1 MEPAGAYEGFEG
13 VLGRTFAGSEGAWP
27 ERAQAREG
35 APNIVIVLADDLGY
49 ADLGCYGSEI
59 DTPNLDALAR
69 RGLQATNFHVT
80 PMCSPTR
87 AALLTGCEPH
97 RAGLGTVAHVDPG
110 FPGYASELAPDV
122 MTMAEILR
130 DQAGYA
136 TMAVGKWHLAKD
148 SDASEGPRGTGPLQ
162 RGFDQYYGVID
173 AFTNLHHPHR
183 LVQDNHPVEVDRYP
197 DGYYFTDD
205 ITDHAI
211 SMIRAQKTA
220 NPVRSAA
227 RVGEHIGAVWKFVER
242 TPRAA
247 SASRCGV
254 SISDP

>member
-1 MEPAGAYEGFEG
+1 EPRAPAVTLADGDLRQPGDDLLDVRERGHAANLRVEPAATLPPAARGCHDPAMVDHTYPGFEG
-13 VLGRTFAGSEGAWP
+13 RVTHTFAGSEGSWP
-27 ERAQAREG
+27 TRPRARDG

-59 DTPNLDALAR
+59 DTPNLDALAQ
-69 RGLQATNFHVT
+69 RGIRATNFHVT

-130 DQAGYA
+130 DEAGYA

-148 SDASEGPRGTGPLQ
+148 SDGAEGPRGSWPCQ
-162 RGFDQYYGVID
+162 RGFDRYYGVID

-183 LVQDNHPVEVDRYP
+183 LVQDNHQVEVDRYP
-197 DGYYFTDD
+197 DDYYFTDD
-205 ITDHAI
+205 ITD
-211 SMIRAQKTA
+211 
-220 NPVRSAA
+220 
-227 RVGEHIGAVWKFVER
+227 
-242 TPRAA
+242 
-247 SASRCGV
+247 
-254 SISDP
+254 

>member
-1 MEPAGAYEGFEG
+1 M
-13 VLGRTFAGSEGAWP
+13 
-27 ERAQAREG
+27 
-35 APNIVIVLADDLGY
+35 LADDLGY

-59 DTPNLDALAR
+59 DTPNLDRLAT
-69 RGLQATNFHVT
+69 RGIRATNFHVT

-87 AALLTGCEPH
+87 AALLTGVEPH

-130 DQAGYA
+130 DEAGYA

-148 SDASEGPRGTGPLQ
+148 SDGAEGPRGSWPCQ

-183 LVQDNHPVEVDRYP
+183 LVQDNHQVDVDRYP

-205 ITDHAI
+205 ITDHAV

-220 NPVRSAA
+220 NPSRPFFCYVA
-227 RVGEHIGAVWKFVER
+227 HGAVHAPLHARAPR
-242 TPRAA
+242 TSRSTAVATTPAGTRCVPSATP
-247 SASRCGV
+247 ASRTWG
-254 SISDP
+254 SSRRGWSWRPATPSATTTWRPGTS